1 MNGVNVGDGSG
12 VGGGSSDGE
21 SMGNLFGMFIMDMDF
36 FE

>member
-1 MNGVNVGDGSG
+1 MDVVDVGDRAG
-12 VGGGSSDGE
+12 VGGWSSDGE